1 MRYLESKI
9 DGLKFLVHFDSPV
22 SDVITEED
30 DAELLYLQ
38 GLIRCQD
45 CDITYPNFLENCPQC
60 KAKSI

>member
-1 MRYLESKI
+1 MGDKTKQWRQSRRQETQ
-9 DGLKFLVHFDSPV
+9 GV
-22 SDVITEED
+22 D

-38 GLIRCQD
+38 GLIRCQV

>member
-1 MRYLESKI
+1 MGEKTKQWRQSRRQEI
-9 DGLKFLVHFDSPV
+9 DEGV
-22 SDVITEED
+22 D

-45 CDITYPNFLENCPQC
+45 CDITYPNFLKNCPQC